1 MGYLFDTDA
10 LSEVMRRE
18 PNPTY
23 LAWLRRVAR
32 EDQYASAVSIG
43 ELFQGACRS
52 PRRSVLLQRIDAF
65 VLPAITVLPFDVG
78 TARVFGEVQA
88 DLEARGLSPGDAD
101 VQIAATALRHGLVLV
116 TGNTRHHARVPNLE
130 LETVLAD
137 ARKAGRPSR

>member
-18 PNPTY
+18 PNATY
-23 LAWLRRVAR
+23 MAWLRRIAR
-32 EDQYASAVSIG
+32 EEQYTSAVSIG

-52 PRRSVLLQRIDAF
+52 PGRSVLLQRIEEF

-78 TARVFGEVQA
+78 TARVFGQVQA
-88 DLEARGLSPGDAD
+88 DLEARGVSPGDAD
-101 VQIAATALRHGLVLV
+101 VQIAATAICHGLVLV
-116 TGNTRHHARVPNLE
+116 TGNVRHHQRVPNLL

-137 ARKAGRPSR
+137 ARKASRESR